1 MSNLADFMAALRSE
15 RQKQLREQAA
25 MGLNQR
31 TLEQPD
37 TRLLPLPTDVTPF
50 HPANQQPSWI
60 NQVNHHMDFPDIS
73 RELEAER
80 RREKINAT
88 LYGQKQRTTTSQ
100 RRTKRAM
107 RSTRTSGLTKYK

>member
-1 MSNLADFMAALRSE
+1 MSNLSDFMAALRSE

-37 TRLLPLPTDVTPF
+37 TRLLPLPTDVTPL

-60 NQVNHHMDFPDIS
+60 KQVNHHMDFPDIS

-88 LYGQKQRTTTSQ
+88 LYGQKQRTTASQ

-107 RSTRTSGLTKYK
+107 RRLGHLD